1 MEEQAEIY
9 TYLPHDLMSDINIQ
23 SDNTDVDTPFEPK
36 LTSSKTE
43 KLSIKDKTQNFTLG
57 NLSIDS
63 SDYNS
68 NFFLNRTKQPTTQFK
83 TTSIPILSI
92 QP

>member
-57 NLSIDS
+57 NLSID
-63 SDYNS
+63 YNLP
-68 NFFLNRTKQPTTQFK
+68 FTKRYDELPRQSVPSK
-83 TTSIPILSI
+83 NASLAG
-92 QP
+92 

>member
-9 TYLPHDLMSDINIQ
+9 TYLPHDLMIQ

-43 KLSIKDKTQNFTLG
+43 KPSIKDKTQNFTLG
-57 NLSIDS
+57 NL
-63 SDYNS
+63 
-68 NFFLNRTKQPTTQFK
+68 
-83 TTSIPILSI
+83 
-92 QP
+92 